1 MDPPKPVAA
10 RQKEPKND
18 PVTTTAAVPGFM
30 AAMQAM
36 HPLGLQPKL

>member
-18 PVTTTAAVPGFM
+18 PVTTTAAGARIHGRDAGDAPVR
-30 AAMQAM
+30 ASA
-36 HPLGLQPKL
+36 